1 MITHTQNNRKGKTI
15 MNTEIR
21 PNIRMKGMPV
31 AIVKTGHI
39 LTIWVA
45 SPTGDSSDSHLF
57 TMPCVNEAQ
66 AEVIMETWQ
75 KVWGL
80 V

>member
-1 MITHTQNNRKGKTI
+1 
-15 MNTEIR
+15 
-21 PNIRMKGMPV
+21 MKGMPV
-31 AIVKTGHI
+31 AVVKTGHI

-57 TMPCVNEAQ
+57 RMPCVNEAQ
-66 AEVIMETWQ
+66 AEVIMQTWL

-80 V
+80 A

>member
-1 MITHTQNNRKGKTI
+1 

-31 AIVKTGHI
+31 AIERVDNI
-39 LTIWVA
+39 LIIWVA

-57 TMPCVNEAQ
+57 RMPCTNEAQ
-66 AEVIMETWQ
+66 AEIIMQTWLQ
-75 KVWGL
+75 VWGL
-80 V
+80 A

>member
-1 MITHTQNNRKGKTI
+1 

-31 AIVKTGHI
+31 AIERVDNI
-39 LTIWVA
+39 LIIWVS

-57 TMPCVNEAQ
+57 RMPCVNEAQ
-66 AEVIMETWQ
+66 AEVIMQTWL

-80 V
+80 A